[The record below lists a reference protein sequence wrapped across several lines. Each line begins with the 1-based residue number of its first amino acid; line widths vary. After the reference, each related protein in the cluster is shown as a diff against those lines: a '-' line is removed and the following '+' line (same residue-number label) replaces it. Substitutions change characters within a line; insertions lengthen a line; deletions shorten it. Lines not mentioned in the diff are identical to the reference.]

1 MKFTKDQA
9 HKELVARMTAKGEK
23 LNLSERSINEQLDTL
38 ISLVATEESELSEF
52 IDKCLPLFKTADANI
67 RNDVS
72 GGIKAYIEANP
83 HKADD
88 NKKTN
93 PTKVETK
100 VDDANAELLKRL
112 ESLEAELSTAKKE
125 KQIADIRKDVIAKMK
140 EKGVKDDEWITD
152 FLSEIAITE
161 DFDTDVKV
169 DNYVKFYNKT
179 KSTINTDVSPDDAT
193 GGSKRNTINDAIKQ
207 AAALAKSQNLIG

>member
-38 ISLVATEESELSEF
+38 ISLVATEESELSDF

-72 GGIKAYIEANP
+72 GGIKAYIDANP
-83 HKADD
+83 YKEEKKGGNEPPKKADD
-88 NKKTN
+88 
-93 PTKVETK
+93 
-100 VDDANAELLKRL
+100 ANSELLKRL

-179 KSTINTDVSPDDAT
+179 KSTINTDVSPDDAS
-193 GGSKRNTINDAIKQ
+193 GGSKRNTISDAIKQ

>member
-38 ISLVATEESELSEF
+38 ISLVATEESELSDF

-72 GGIKAYIEANP
+72 GGIKAYIDANP
-83 HKADD
+83 YKEEKKGGNVPTKKADD
-88 NKKTN
+88 
-93 PTKVETK
+93 
-100 VDDANAELLKRL
+100 ANSELLKRL

-179 KSTINTDVSPDDAT
+179 KSTINTDVSPDDAS
-193 GGSKRNTINDAIKQ
+193 GGSKRNTISDAIKQ

>member
-23 LNLSERSINEQLDTL
+23 LNLSERSINEQLDAL
-38 ISLVATEESELSEF
+38 ISLVATEESELSDF

-72 GGIKAYIEANP
+72 GGIKAYIDANP
-83 HKADD
+83 YKDDKKGENEPTKKADD
-88 NKKTN
+88 
-93 PTKVETK
+93 
-100 VDDANAELLKRL
+100 ANSELLKRL

-179 KSTINTDVSPDDAT
+179 KSTINTDVSPDDAS
-193 GGSKRNTINDAIKQ
+193 GGSKRNTISDAIKQ

>member
-38 ISLVATEESELSEF
+38 ISLVATEESELSDF

-72 GGIKAYIEANP
+72 GGIKAYIDANP
-83 HKADD
+83 YKEEKKGGNEPTKKADD
-88 NKKTN
+88 
-93 PTKVETK
+93 
-100 VDDANAELLKRL
+100 ANSELLKRL

-179 KSTINTDVSPDDAT
+179 KSTINTDVSPDDAS
-193 GGSKRNTINDAIKQ
+193 GGSKRNTISDAIKQ

>member
-38 ISLVATEESELSEF
+38 ISLVATEESELSDF

-72 GGIKAYIEANP
+72 GGIKAYIDANP
-83 HKADD
+83 YKEE
-88 NKKTN
+88 KKGGN
-93 PTKVETK
+93 EPPKK
-100 VDDANAELLKRL
+100 VDDANSELLKRL

-179 KSTINTDVSPDDAT
+179 KSTINPDVSPDDAS
-193 GGSKRNTINDAIKQ
+193 GGSKRNTISDAIKQ

>member
-38 ISLVATEESELSEF
+38 ISLVATEESELSDF

-72 GGIKAYIEANP
+72 GGIKAYIDANP
-83 HKADD
+83 YKEEKKGGNEPPKKADD
-88 NKKTN
+88 
-93 PTKVETK
+93 
-100 VDDANAELLKRL
+100 ANSELLKRL

-179 KSTINTDVSPDDAT
+179 KSAINTDVSPDDAS
-193 GGSKRNTINDAIKQ
+193 GGSKRNTISDAIKQ

>member
-38 ISLVATEESELSEF
+38 ISLVATEESELSDF

-72 GGIKAYIEANP
+72 GGIKAYIDANP
-83 HKADD
+83 YKEEKKGGNEPPKKADD
-88 NKKTN
+88 
-93 PTKVETK
+93 
-100 VDDANAELLKRL
+100 ANSELLKRL

-179 KSTINTDVSPDDAT
+179 KSTINTDVSPDDAS
-193 GGSKRNTINDAIKQ
+193 GGSKRNTISDAIKQ
-207 AAALAKSQNLIG
+207 AVALAKSQNLIG

>member
-23 LNLSERSINEQLDTL
+23 LNLSERSINEQLDAL
-38 ISLVATEESELSEF
+38 ISLVATEESELSDF

-72 GGIKAYIEANP
+72 GGIKAYIDANP
-83 HKADD
+83 YKDDKKGENEPTKKADD
-88 NKKTN
+88 
-93 PTKVETK
+93 
-100 VDDANAELLKRL
+100 ANSELLKRL

-179 KSTINTDVSPDDAT
+179 KSAINTDVSPDDAS
-193 GGSKRNTINDAIKQ
+193 GGSKRNTISDAIKQ

>member
-38 ISLVATEESELSEF
+38 ISLVATEESELSDF

-72 GGIKAYIEANP
+72 GGIKAYIDANP
-83 HKADD
+83 YKDDKKGGNEPPKKADD
-88 NKKTN
+88 
-93 PTKVETK
+93 
-100 VDDANAELLKRL
+100 ANSELLKRL

-179 KSTINTDVSPDDAT
+179 KSAINTDVSPDDAS
-193 GGSKRNTINDAIKQ
+193 GGSKRNTISDAIKQ